1 MGFNENRKRMRR
13 RTLPDRTGLAA
24 HEAVQRAIH
33 ETVPEVR
40 GHDRRQPL
48 DASAHALWPLRYVDG
63 VGSGSD
69 TNEQS
74 A

>member
-1 MGFNENRKRMRR
+1 MGVNENRKRMRR

-33 ETVPEVR
+33 GTVPEVR

-48 DASAHALWPLRYVDG
+48 DASAHVLWPLRYVDG
-63 VGSGSD
+63 VGSCSD

>member
-1 MGFNENRKRMRR
+1 MGVNENRKRMRR
-13 RTLPDRTGLAA
+13 RTRPNRTGLAA

-33 ETVPEVR
+33 GTAPEVR
-40 GHDRRQPL
+40 GRVRRQPL
-48 DASAHALWPLRYVDG
+48 DVSAHVLWPLRYVDG

-69 TNEQS
+69 ANGQS